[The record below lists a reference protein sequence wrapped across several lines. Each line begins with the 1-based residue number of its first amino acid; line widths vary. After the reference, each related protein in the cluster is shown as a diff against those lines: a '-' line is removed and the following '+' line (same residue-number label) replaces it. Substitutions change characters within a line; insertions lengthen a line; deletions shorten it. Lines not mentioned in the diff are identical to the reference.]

1 MSPSLLTLSSDEL
14 REPLHAC
21 LAVPRWIDAV
31 AAHAPY
37 ASAADLLDV
46 ARDAALWLT
55 PGEVEEAMREHPRI
69 GEVPVAAPEQ
79 AQRFARAEQSSADAG
94 DETLAAAML
103 EGNSAYENR
112 FGRVFLI
119 RAAGRTRAQIL
130 AELQRRLQLGDDA
143 EAVIVADELRDIA
156 LLRLEALAG
165 RAE

>member
-1 MSPSLLTLSSDEL
+1 MSPSLLTLSPEQL

-37 ASAADLLDV
+37 ASTADLLDV
-46 ARDAALWLT
+46 ARDAALSLT
-55 PGEVEEAMREHPRI
+55 RSEVDEAMQEHPRI

-79 AQRFARAEQSSADAG
+79 AQRFSRAEQNSADAG
-94 DETLAAAML
+94 DETLAVAML
-103 EGNSAYENR
+103 EGNRAYEER

-130 AELQRRLQLGDDA
+130 EELHRRLGLSDEE
-143 EAVIVADELRDIA
+143 EAVIVAHELRDIA

>member
-1 MSPSLLTLSSDEL
+1 MSPSLLTLTPDEL

-21 LAVPRWIDAV
+21 LAVPRWINAV
-31 AAHAPY
+31 AVHAPY
-37 ASAADLLDV
+37 ASTADLLDV
-46 ARDAALWLT
+46 ARDAALSLSRR
-55 PGEVEEAMREHPRI
+55 EVDEALAEHPRI

-79 AQRFARAEQSSADAG
+79 AQRFSRAEQDSADAG
-94 DETLAAAML
+94 DETLAAAMI
-103 EGNSAYENR
+103 EGNKAYEER

-130 AELQRRLQLGDDA
+130 AELHRRLQLPDDE
-143 EAVIVADELRDIA
+143 EAQIVGHELRDIA